1 VNDLNLYVLQLLLVA
16 AGVSALV
23 WRTNIVCRLQ
33 VCGWILLNYV
43 IALRYGLI
51 GQLEF
56 YSNDQLHFVN
66 VVETLL
72 AGTVSADVDWWI
84 SSARVPFTIPAFI
97 LASAGIDV
105 ALALKTTSLLFLLGT
120 THLIVRHA
128 RIQSLSGF
136 ALLSFM
142 TGLAFSG
149 SFFSSLAQRETSMMF
164 FAVLL
169 FVGKSPAVRGASLL
183 MLLLLRPHLA
193 VAIAIGWIC
202 AVLSQR
208 DFRKRSWSPGR
219 AVTAIA
225 SGAVIGYVLFG
236 VGFQYQTGISG
247 IFGHQFGIRPVLRI
261 ASNFMGLQFLTAYDT
276 TIELSVSQLLL
287 GRLIFAETILIPVA
301 FTLHVL
307 TSRGTSQLTRW
318 TLWSFAIYVGLVTN
332 TDFNSFRQNIPL
344 IPVMG
349 LCVME
354 VLKHKTDSRR
364 STAEFRTL
372 AET

>member
-56 YSNDQLHFVN
+56 YSNDQLYFVN

-120 THLIVRHA
+120 THLIVRRV

-136 ALLSFM
+136 ALLSFI

-149 SFFSSLAQRETSMMF
+149 TFFSSLAQRETSMMF
-164 FAVLL
+164 FTASV
-169 FVGKSPAVRGASLL
+169 FVSKSPAVRGMALL
-183 MLLLLRPHLA
+183 MLILLRPHLA
-193 VAIAIGWIC
+193 VAIAIGWTC
-202 AVLSQR
+202 AVLVHS
-208 DFRKRSWSPGR
+208 DFRHRNWSPGR
-219 AVTAIA
+219 AIAAIL
-225 SGAVIGYVLFG
+225 SGAVIGYALFG
-236 VGFQYQTGISG
+236 VGFQYQTGTPG
-247 IFGHQFGIRPVLRI
+247 VFGHQFGIRPVLRI
-261 ASNFMGLQFLTAYDT
+261 ASNFMGLQFLAADDT
-276 TIELSVSQLLL
+276 TIELSVPQLLI

-307 TSRGTSQLTRW
+307 ISRGTSQLTRW
-318 TLWSFAIYVGLVTN
+318 TLWTFAIYVGLVTN

-354 VLKHKTDSRR
+354 VLKLKTDSRR
-364 STAEFRTL
+364 LTADFRTL